1 MVRASGSRSAEFN
14 VSYEFDIFRQ
24 DNSENLRVDVLD
36 TNNQI
41 GVFPAAIENF
51 QVTINETND
60 FFLFDNL
67 NGDNAV
73 VIGSPSFV
81 GAEADIIDPVT
92 LDLTARF
99 IPAETV
105 ITDPDGVPLLNS
117 NSVIPD
123 EFSLDDLSFATTT
136 GDRIEYT
143 LTSVELLNL
152 GINGL
157 TLVVEDGGEIPPLLD
172 TNLDPI
178 LDENGVP
185 IRPNGIIID
194 FDNID
199 VEGAVNDIDSI
210 INQEI
215 FGKVTEIRVSG
226 PSLDDPTT
234 RIFSSGIQTVNVEPS
249 PEVGEPL
256 LIEAEDLNLVNLDGV
271 YHVETIGSGED
282 SFEVISLRNSSNF
295 GAEVVT
301 GEARL
306 NLGSDQGEVDISG
319 NYDLTI
325 STFDENDGSGT
336 IEVLVDGER
345 RGDLI
350 TLDEHS
356 SNGFPNED
364 IRREF
369 TFGLGELQGDEEIII
384 QGTSNE
390 YEFVRLDFI
399 TFTEVI

>member
-350 TLDEHS
+350 TLDEDS